1 VGEFADGSEF
11 NERAGGGEC
20 DSIFSRGEVIQLG
33 RNGVKKKQ
41 ALVKKIIA
49 ALVEEVER
57 FAKAA
62 RASHAEATDPQS
74 KAEHKYDTRGLEAAY
89 LAGGQARKVAELEE
103 NIVQFQKMKLLEFG
117 KETPIDVS
125 ALVEVEMRGGS
136 NWYFMGPKNGGL
148 EVVHDKKEITVI
160 TPQSPLGE
168 QLMEKKQG
176 DRFRFGEGAGATE
189 CRILSVS

>member
-1 VGEFADGSEF
+1 
-11 NERAGGGEC
+11 
-20 DSIFSRGEVIQLG
+20 
-33 RNGVKKKQ
+33 VKKKQ

-57 FAKAA
+57 FARAA

-74 KAEHKYDTRGLEAAY
+74 RAEHKYDTRGLEAAY

-103 NIVQFQKMKLLEFG
+103 NIAHFQKMRLLEFG
-117 KETPIDVS
+117 PTSPIDLS
-125 ALVEVEMRGGS
+125 ALVEVEMRGGV
-136 NWYFMGPKNGGL
+136 NWYFVGPKNGGL
-148 EVVHDKKEITVI
+148 EVMHEKKEITVI

-168 QLMEKKQG
+168 QLMEKTQG
-176 DRFRFGEGAGATE
+176 AKFRFGTGAGAAD

>member
-1 VGEFADGSEF
+1 MEE
-11 NERAGGGEC
+11 EQRQ
-20 DSIFSRGEVIQLG
+20 R
-33 RNGVKKKQ
+33 VKKKQ
-41 ALVKKIIA
+41 ALVKKIVA

-103 NIVQFQKMKLLEFG
+103 NIEKLQKLRVVEFG
-117 KETPIDVS
+117 AETPIDLT

-136 NWYFMGPKNGGL
+136 NWYFMAPNSGGL
-148 EVVHDKKEITVI
+148 EVIHEKKEVTVI

-168 QLMEKKQG
+168 QLMEKKAG
-176 DRFRFGEGAGATE
+176 DRFRFGAGKDAVDG
-189 CRILSVS
+189 RILSVS

>member
-1 VGEFADGSEF
+1 M
-11 NERAGGGEC
+11 
-20 DSIFSRGEVIQLG
+20 
-33 RNGVKKKQ
+33 KKKQ
-41 ALVKKIIA
+41 ALVKKIVA

-89 LAGGQARKVAELEE
+89 LAGGQARMVAELEE
-103 NIVQFQKMKLLEFG
+103 SIVQFQKLRLQEFDAQ
-117 KETPIDVS
+117 TPIDLS
-125 ALVEVEMRGGS
+125 ALVEIEMRGGS
-136 NWYFMGPKNGGL
+136 NWYFVAPKNGGV
-148 EVVHDKKEITVI
+148 EVIHEKKEITVI

-176 DRFRFGEGAGATE
+176 DRFRFGAGKDAVEGK
-189 CRILSVS
+189 ILSVS